1 LFCDKT
7 KGEIVKIL
15 HLIYD
20 DIENPWLG
28 GGGAFRTLE
37 IYKRLAKQHEITVI
51 TGNYPDA
58 KKDEEREGVLFKRAG
73 SSKSY
78 LLSRATYSLN
88 AARLVRQLDFDI
100 VVEDFSAFSPCF
112 TPLYVRK
119 PIIASIQNL
128 YSTHAIKKYKV
139 LGIAAFLLERFGLKL
154 YRHFIVVSPSL
165 KDQLEKLVP
174 AARRIDVIP
183 NSVDESLLSLEVTER
198 NYILFLGRIDVYQK
212 GLDILLQAFKEI
224 VKRTHKVKLVIVGG
238 GKDINNLKG
247 LVSRLH
253 LGDSISLEDRVYGR
267 RKEELLSSCLFVCM
281 PSRFESFGI
290 VAIEASASGKPVIGT
305 KIPGLR
311 DSIRDGETGI
321 LVKPNNTK
329 ELSEAMLRLIDD
341 AALRKRLGQA
351 GREWAKNFS
360 PEQTAR
366 MTEEFY
372 LQCLGQ
378 A

>member
-1 LFCDKT
+1 M
-7 KGEIVKIL
+7 KIL

-37 IYKRLAKQHEITVI
+37 IYKRLVKQHQITVI

-58 KKDEEREGVLFKRAG
+58 KKDEEKEGILFKRAG
-73 SSKSY
+73 SSKNY

-112 TPLYVRK
+112 SPLHTRK

-128 YSTHAIKKYKV
+128 YSTHAIKKYKAF
-139 LGIAAFLLERFGLKL
+139 GIAPFLFEKLGLKL
-154 YRHFIVVSPSL
+154 YRNFIVVSPSL
-165 KDQLEKLVP
+165 KNQLEKLVP
-174 AARRIDVIP
+174 APKRIKVIP
-183 NSVDESLLSLEVTER
+183 NSVDQSLLSLEVAER
-198 NYILFLGRIDVYQK
+198 NYILFLGRVDVYQK
-212 GLDILLQAFKEI
+212 GLDILLAAFKEI
-224 VKRTHKVKLVIVGG
+224 VKHTHKVKLVIAGG
-238 GKDINNLKG
+238 GKDINRLKG

-253 LGDSISLEDRVYGR
+253 LEDSISLEDRVYGR

-290 VAIEASASGKPVIGT
+290 VAIEASACSKPVIGT
-305 KIPGLR
+305 KIPGLC
-311 DSIRDGETGI
+311 DSIRDGETGM
-321 LVKPNNTK
+321 LVKPNDTK
-329 ELSEAMLRLIDD
+329 ELSEALLRLIGD
-341 AALRKRLGQA
+341 ATLRQQLGQA

-360 PEQTAR
+360 PEATAR

-372 LQCLGQ
+372 LQCLGPGL